1 MLLASGHEHKAAM
14 ATHNNRQRNQ
24 PIFQQAA
31 LTGLLLG
38 EAERKGEGGE

>member
-24 PIFQQAA
+24 PTFQQAA